1 LDAPQKVR
9 QLLTVSGLGK
19 LFIGACKQSF
29 PSLINLSTL
38 PGGEAIYLYSD
49 RCELGWRVLAETGAK
64 ERVEAREFEVI
75 ISGKIK
81 GFNIATAEEVAELR
95 EELSKQKEEIERLIK
110 DLKEQAGQINAINT
124 RLDRIEAFLRS
135 FK

>member
-1 LDAPQKVR
+1 
-9 QLLTVSGLGK
+9 
-19 LFIGACKQSF
+19 
-29 PSLINLSTL
+29 
-38 PGGEAIYLYSD
+38 
-49 RCELGWRVLAETGAK
+49 LAETGVK

-95 EELSKQKEEIERLIK
+95 EELSKQREEIERLIK

>member
-1 LDAPQKVR
+1 
-9 QLLTVSGLGK
+9 
-19 LFIGACKQSF
+19 
-29 PSLINLSTL
+29 
-38 PGGEAIYLYSD
+38 
-49 RCELGWRVLAETGAK
+49 VLAETGAK

-95 EELSKQKEEIERLIK
+95 EELSKQREEIERLIK